1 MPLLRMFWAEE
12 GRGRRREGMGRG
24 RGRVE
29 LRRVKLRRV
38 ERVVA
43 TFGLVRAGPLI
54 SLLKLIRRPLGS
66 RW

>member
-1 MPLLRMFWAEE
+1 MFWAEE
-12 GRGRRREGMGRG
+12 GRGRRREGMGKG

-29 LRRVKLRRV
+29 LRRV